1 MINYVKRIFACFYC
15 SVHKT
20 CSFTQ
25 ELQDVPNDDLKAES
39 EVLPAKEVAVDGHT
53 KSD

>member
-1 MINYVKRIFACFYC
+1 MINYVQHIFVCFYY

-25 ELQDVPNDDLKAES
+25 ELQDVPNGDLKAES
-39 EVLPAKEVAVDGHT
+39 EVLPAEEVAVDGHA